1 MKMDVTSAKLWETKN
16 SCDLFIAEQEYFRH
30 GDSFLG
36 NFINIRKEIEK
47 CLNIRLTNQNLYSEL
62 KIRKNG
68 NYYNRRMK
76 SSSLNKEIKESF
88 KMSSLNLKFEVTF
101 EEGVF
106 YDSPQTGGFDFA
118 LFDTEYNV
126 TNFWNFCFGRRAV
139 FNGDSMWQAE
149 LNRID
154 RRDWVKSTINLG
166 LDPLNKLNGIDLI
179 QNKCE
184 PTIIGEVQFGNWGLV
199 YRDILKAIK
208 IEKEEDIDLLI
219 YITATGNLADY
230 ISDGTV
236 NYSKT
241 KGIFEEFK
249 NVLNMPIW
257 LIGIDVS

>member
-1 MKMDVTSAKLWETKN
+1 MDITAAKSWEART

-47 CLNIRLTNQNLYSEL
+47 CLNTKLFNQKLYAEL
-62 KIRKNG
+62 KERKTG
-68 NYYNRRMK
+68 NYYNRRIK
-76 SSSLNKEIKESF
+76 TPSLNKEIKESF
-88 KMSSLNLKFEVTF
+88 KISSLDLKFEVMF

-106 YDSPQTGGFDFA
+106 YDSPQTRGFDFA
-118 LFDTEYNV
+118 LYDTADMV
-126 TNFWNFCFGRRAV
+126 QRFCEEKYSRRAV
-139 FNGDSMWQAE
+139 FNGDNRWQSE
-149 LNRID
+149 LNRVD
-154 RRDWVKSTINLG
+154 RSDWKVSATTLG
-166 LDPLNKLNGIDLI
+166 LNPLNISKGIDLN
-179 QNKCE
+179 QKKSK

-208 IEKEEDIDLLI
+208 IEKMEDIDLLI
-219 YITATGNLADY
+219 YITATGDLADY

-249 NVLNMPIW
+249 NVLNVPIW
-257 LIGIDVS
+257 LIGIDIS